1 MGRQYNHRF
10 VQSTEMSIKVYSEDK
25 VREVHNVKKFK
36 EKYHLIQA
44 AGGVVTDNKGRVLLI
59 FRRNKWD
66 LPKGKVEDN
75 EPIELCA
82 EREVKEETGLK
93 ELLLRN
99 PLLITYH
106 TYKEKGESILKET
119 HWFLL
124 DAPPNQEFQPQTEED
139 IIKVEWVEKERLS
152 EYKNNTYLLI
162 KEVLASAGY

>member
-1 MGRQYNHRF
+1 MPVNIY
-10 VQSTEMSIKVYSEDK
+10 TENQKQQVDDL
-25 VREVHNVKKFK
+25 RKFK
-36 EKYHLIQA
+36 KKYLLIIA
-44 AGGVVTDNKGRVLLI
+44 AGGLVTNDEGKVLLI
-59 FRRNKWD
+59 FRKDKWD

-93 ELLLRN
+93 ELHLRN

-106 TYKEKGESILKET
+106 TYKEKGKSILKET